1 MKSEIMISIRQIHMA
16 KPSRSMM
23 IFAFVLAVNCNLC
36 TPQMIYAQQDSLV
49 RTRLSGEVELARMVD
64 LCAARLQI
72 KIEYDSRTLA
82 GQKVTLRLGAS
93 VTDDE
98 LWALTNQLLTTR
110 GLTSVQPPGSETV
123 LSIVKLTEAATLARI
138 EQSIRPDTLAG
149 FVSVILQPKHRQADD
164 VIAALKPILSKVGGS
179 MTKMGDDE
187 RILLSDVRP
196 RIDQT
201 LWLLEKLD
209 VPGVETIIRVIPAQ
223 FISAT
228 QLASSVTA
236 TAIARNVIATKPLV
250 GKLSPQAND
259 SAVVLV
265 APATELEIWLELLGQ
280 FDQRQEVGTRSYTPR
295 YFSLSE
301 IAQLIEQTAQ
311 DMSPR
316 GSGQQWR
323 VITNKL
329 NATLIVTATP
339 EEHKRIEALIKQLD
353 EVPVESRRPVR
364 TFAIRNRSVHEIVD
378 VLSQLIDAGVLEG
391 GAFKTG
397 LDRNSASSKQRSD
410 RDLGETEVASSN
422 SDQPAANAPT
432 QSRTSLIEGEPSL
445 VLTADEGTNSI
456 IAIGEARRLD
466 QLEQLISELDV
477 RQPQVMIEVLIV
489 SLTDGQT
496 LDLGVELEKLQ
507 ISGSTL
513 LSLSSLFGL
522 GAAGIPSAI
531 DALSSG
537 GGGGAGF
544 SGAVISPGDFRVLV
558 RALETLNE
566 GRALNIPVVLVN
578 NNQQATLDSVL
589 QAPFL
594 SVNAS
599 NTTSTTSF
607 GGTQDAGT
615 TVTITPQIAKG
626 DHLILEYSVSLSTFV
641 GESSSPGLPPPRQ
654 QTNLQSVVTIPD
666 GFTIAVGG
674 IEIVN
679 DAEAVTQIPLLSS
692 IPILGELFKN
702 RSKSSS
708 RSRFYVF
715 IRANVL
721 RHDGFEDLK
730 YISEQDVIAAGIDDG
745 WPEVHPRVIH

>member
-1 MKSEIMISIRQIHMA
+1 MDSCCAQQCA
-16 KPSRSMM
+16 KGILP
-23 IFAFVLAVNCNLC
+23 VLALRVLIGVGLII
-36 TPQMIYAQQDSLV
+36 TLPVQALALQDSLV
-49 RTRLSGEVELARMVD
+49 RTRLSGEVELVRLVD
-64 LCAARLQI
+64 LCAQRLQI
-72 KIEYDSRTLA
+72 KIEYDVRTLA

-110 GLTSVQPPGSETV
+110 GLTSVQPPGSEAV
-123 LSIVKLTEAATLARI
+123 LSIVKLTDAATLARI
-138 EQSIRPDTLAG
+138 EQTIPPNTLAG
-149 FVSVILQPKHRQADD
+149 FVSVILQPKNRQADD
-164 VIAALKPILSKVGGS
+164 IIASLKPVLSKVGGS
-179 MTKMGDDE
+179 ITKMGDDD

-196 RIDQT
+196 RIDQI

-209 VPGVETIIRVIPAQ
+209 VPGVETIIRIIPAQ

-265 APATELEIWLELLGQ
+265 APATELEIWLELLEQ
-280 FDQRQEVGTRSYTPR
+280 FDQRQEVDTRSYTPR
-295 YFSLSE
+295 YFSLDE
-301 IAQLIEQTAQ
+301 VAQLIEQTAK
-311 DMSPR
+311 DTSPR
-316 GSGQQWR
+316 GSGEQWR
-323 VITNKL
+323 VISDDL
-329 NATLIVTATP
+329 SGTLIVTATP
-339 EEHKRIEALIKQLD
+339 SEHKRIEELMNRLD
-353 EVPVESRRPVR
+353 EVPVEARRPVR
-364 TFAIRNRSVHEIVD
+364 TFAIRNRSVSEIVD
-378 VLSQLIDAGVLEG
+378 VLSQLIDAGILEG
-391 GAFKTG
+391 GAFQPG
-397 LDRNSASSKQRSD
+397 LDRNSASSHQRSN
-410 RDLGETEVASSN
+410 RDAGESENSSTGTIEQI
-422 SDQPAANAPT
+422 DNAPII
-432 QSRTSLIEGEPSL
+432 SRTSLIEGEPSL
-445 VLTADEGTNSI
+445 VLTSDEGTNSI
-456 IAIGEARRLD
+456 IAIGDARRLD
-466 QLEQLISELDV
+466 QLEQLIGELDV

-507 ISGSTL
+507 ISGNTL
-513 LSLSSLFGL
+513 ITLSSLFGL
-522 GAAGIPSAI
+522 GVAGIPSAI
-531 DALSSG
+531 DAMTSG
-537 GGGGAGF
+537 GGSGF
-544 SGAVISPGDFRVLV
+544 SGTVISPGDFRVLV

-679 DAEAVTQIPLLSS
+679 AAEAVTQIPLLSS
-692 IPILGELFKN
+692 IPIIGEVFKN

-745 WPEVHPRVIH
+745 WPEVYPRVIH